1 LQAAD
6 ATMLQQRL
14 VSVQPVTGAVLWFA
28 TASPDQQ
35 AHQSLSGSGS
45 STKPSTDGSSQH
57 QRHDKAVEKDGL
69 YWTAKYMADATASAT
84 AADPHWGLEG
94 GMTPLAAVFVAK
106 WRQQVGWQAAG
117 IVQAVLWNSVS

>member
-1 LQAAD
+1 VPCAA
-6 ATMLQQRL
+6 T
-14 VSVQPVTGAVLWFA
+14 
-28 TASPDQQ
+28 TAPEPQ
-35 AHQSLSGSGS
+35 AHNSLSGSGS
-45 STKPSTDGSSQH
+45 SAKPSADGSSHH

-106 WRQQVGWQAAG
+106 WRQQVG
-117 IVQAVLWNSVS
+117 